1 MKKIIF
7 YNDTGFP
14 YAVLAAAIRSG
25 ELPAHR
31 APQLCE
37 LGHVLARSG
46 LGRGD
51 ATVYNL
57 GRGEQGESC
66 LALWSPGNGDMVGR
80 AVNSFLDLMHIDNYE
95 LVYIKCRG
103 TLSAKA
109 GVWLAKIPGLKG
121 VGLSLVHRHIV
132 SIYRELGAG
141 L

>member
-1 MKKIIF
+1 MKKLIF
-7 YNDTGFP
+7 FNDTGFP

-31 APQLCE
+31 KPKLCE
-37 LGHVLARSG
+37 LGQVLARSG

-66 LALWSPGNGDMVGR
+66 LALWSPGNGDMIER
-80 AVNSFLDLMHIDNYE
+80 AVKSFLTLMHMDNYE
-95 LVYIKCRG
+95 LVHIKCRR
-103 TLSAKA
+103 TLLVRA
-109 GVWLAKIPGLKG
+109 GVWLAKMPGLQN

-132 SIYRELGAG
+132 DIYGELGNG